1 METGAAK
8 LLYAMSPWSSKLG
21 RAPVVAEPCVGISAY
36 REWMQKAGL
45 VYRPCAA
52 YDFNMDLVPFW
63 RALRNQ
69 GLQGT
74 SEVKLGL
81 QEGDIERNVV
91 LSKLS
96 SAEGLISG
104 PPCQPFASTGLR
116 QGAQDEKGRTDVFES
131 VVSMICEEGS
141 RGCLLFFIL
150 ENSSHLADANHAEF
164 LNEMLL
170 RLEVSLPYFL
180 VDTVKKDAAEFLPVK
195 RGRFFIRGLRRD
207 CLPDPMQAF
216 LPAPLCCTDLLPAV
230 TLEEILDLSL
240 AATDVQSLCAGH
252 AANLTLY
259 KQTISQCIE
268 EHRAQGKPLPS
279 NTVVVELDRNP
290 LRTFGGKWGWGK
302 IPSLRTTGPPLFLLS
317 CEDLSRPWQVM
328 RLHRW
333 LSIAERCSALGQRAS
348 HAALF
353 SRDTHALHAIG
364 NALSPV
370 QLAAV
375 ASPLVEAAVN
385 SGVLTA
391 GNRCKACAVELLPHT
406 KPPGTSAN
414 RVRKPRAPTEEEAPK
429 TLPRDTSAK
438 PEASAEEEA
447 PKTLPRDTSTK
458 PEASAEEEAPK
469 TLPRDRDTSTKPEAS
484 AEEEAPKTLPRDT
497 STKPEASAEEE
508 APKTLPRDTS
518 TAGLDGTQD
527 LPRHQPEGSTQDL
540 PRHQPEGST
549 QDLPRHQSDDLEL
562 ELERLVDEL
571 FSDDDPGMDVDDA
584 APQSPLVLSEKATHL
599 FECLAKAK
607 ASSKNWLSPASKS
620 SKNELLEA
628 DLLLLFVHRPEAKK
642 ARKSAEALRGSVAKM
657 GPSQRQWGPWKR
669 LARLGNCSGS
679 RYMTPRDWCAR
690 EMILKQ
696 YSTLE
701 DAMAAYEQRCTDPD
715 VVTKEINGELCLR
728 VNNGGLE
735 NVVDRHTVAASVRQR
750 TDLGDGE
757 QLDGFE
763 EEIGPRMKRASDK
776 LQTERLLSE
785 QQGKQ
790 AYVPAVA
797 VRRDLEQ
804 EKEVAE
810 NRAAEFQQQALA
822 LKEKADQKR
831 KELKEKQA
839 TQLPSLAVAK
849 LSLTNAIHKAN
860 ASMSE
865 LLKRQK
871 ATADTLCKDLTNALC
886 MSDVPVKREA
896 EEKTKVLN
904 GKIKDLE
911 TAMEESI
918 AEWNTKAGDESLDI
932 EAMVSMEKDL
942 AAYMKEWHL
951 GKHCQAVLDTKQQ
964 IKNFRE
970 FTSDC
975 KKEVKKRDK
984 LAAKAT
990 VRGSNKKAKL
1000 DHPNSQE
1007 NPLPD
1012 EIINCA
1018 TEPEDEMTVPLLLPP
1033 TPMEGFTRDV
1043 TRHEYYSEQK
1053 KWVEQ
1058 MLLRSSQKYSC
1069 AVVTRDNVARPFL
1082 QQLDQILPVPL
1093 RSVARPSSKELQ
1105 EIWQLY
1111 FYQMAGD
1118 SGRLSMSTDW
1128 GLPELR
1134 ICCEGK
1140 EIYLGFP
1147 VKKLAGNTTAEMLQH
1162 LERMRAEE
1170 FLTAVE
1176 RDGWCDMPPWEGS
1189 RAAHELFVR
1198 SSEPAG
1204 T

>member
-21 RAPVVAEPCVGISAY
+21 V
-36 REWMQKAGL
+36 
-45 VYRPCAA
+45 PCAA
-52 YDFNMDLVPFW
+52 YDFNMDL
-63 RALRNQ
+63 
-69 GLQGT
+69 
-74 SEVKLGL
+74 
-81 QEGDIERNVV
+81 
-91 LSKLS
+91 
-96 SAEGLISG
+96 
-104 PPCQPFASTGLR
+104 
-116 QGAQDEKGRTDVFES
+116 
-131 VVSMICEEGS
+131 EGS

-406 KPPGTSAN
+406 KPPGTSEMPQSIMCI
-414 RVRKPRAPTEEEAPK
+414 RCEEETSILTSYPTGRNCLRRICSCCSSTDRCLSRMAKAPK
-429 TLPRDTSAK
+429 K
-438 PEASAEEEA
+438 GSAEEAKE
-447 PKTLPRDTSTK
+447 
-458 PEASAEEEAPK
+458 
-469 TLPRDRDTSTKPEAS
+469 
-484 AEEEAPKTLPRDT
+484 
-497 STKPEASAEEE
+497 
-508 APKTLPRDTS
+508 
-518 TAGLDGTQD
+518 
-527 LPRHQPEGSTQDL
+527 
-540 PRHQPEGST
+540 
-549 QDLPRHQSDDLEL
+549 
-562 ELERLVDEL
+562 
-571 FSDDDPGMDVDDA
+571 
-584 APQSPLVLSEKATHL
+584 SE
-599 FECLAKAK
+599 
-607 ASSKNWLSPASKS
+607 
-620 SKNELLEA
+620 
-628 DLLLLFVHRPEAKK
+628 EAKK

-657 GPSQRQWGPWKR
+657 GSSERAQWYRQEKR
-669 LARLGNCSGS
+669 KRATESKKSRRTFATAVGALEETRQTGNEDCSGS

-701 DAMAAYEQRCTDPD
+701 DAMVAYEQRCTDPD

-1176 RDGWCDMPPWEGS
+1176 RDGWCVTCRPGRGVVLPTNC
-1189 RAAHELFVR
+1189 LFVHLSLEGPETCHGAR
-1198 SSEPAG
+1198 IHIVSDKSLQTALTHLERQVQQDPTLESKRTG
-1204 T
+1204 QLLKWIRER

>member
-1 METGAAK
+1 
-8 LLYAMSPWSSKLG
+8 
-21 RAPVVAEPCVGISAY
+21 
-36 REWMQKAGL
+36 
-45 VYRPCAA
+45 
-52 YDFNMDLVPFW
+52 MDLV
-63 RALRNQ
+63 
-69 GLQGT
+69 
-74 SEVKLGL
+74 
-81 QEGDIERNVV
+81 
-91 LSKLS
+91 
-96 SAEGLISG
+96 
-104 PPCQPFASTGLR
+104 

-406 KPPGTSAN
+406 KPPGTSAACILEKTPRPSATKGSKPKAAVEEATQKTRKPRAKSSAKPKASTEEASPKTRTPKAKTATKPKVSTEEVTPKTRNPKAN

-508 APKTLPRDTS
+508 APKTLP
-518 TAGLDGTQD
+518 Q
-527 LPRHQPEGSTQDL
+527 
-540 PRHQPEGST
+540 
-549 QDLPRHQSDDLEL
+549 
-562 ELERLVDEL
+562 LERLVDEL

-620 SKNELLEA
+620 SKNE
-628 DLLLLFVHRPEAKK
+628 
-642 ARKSAEALRGSVAKM
+642 
-657 GPSQRQWGPWKR
+657 
-669 LARLGNCSGS
+669 
-679 RYMTPRDWCAR
+679 
-690 EMILKQ
+690 
-696 YSTLE
+696 
-701 DAMAAYEQRCTDPD
+701 
-715 VVTKEINGELCLR
+715 
-728 VNNGGLE
+728 
-735 NVVDRHTVAASVRQR
+735 
-750 TDLGDGE
+750 
-757 QLDGFE
+757 
-763 EEIGPRMKRASDK
+763 
-776 LQTERLLSE
+776 
-785 QQGKQ
+785 
-790 AYVPAVA
+790 
-797 VRRDLEQ
+797 
-804 EKEVAE
+804 
-810 NRAAEFQQQALA
+810 
-822 LKEKADQKR
+822 
-831 KELKEKQA
+831 
-839 TQLPSLAVAK
+839 
-849 LSLTNAIHKAN
+849 
-860 ASMSE
+860 
-865 LLKRQK
+865 
-871 ATADTLCKDLTNALC
+871 
-886 MSDVPVKREA
+886 
-896 EEKTKVLN
+896 
-904 GKIKDLE
+904 
-911 TAMEESI
+911 
-918 AEWNTKAGDESLDI
+918 
-932 EAMVSMEKDL
+932 
-942 AAYMKEWHL
+942 
-951 GKHCQAVLDTKQQ
+951 
-964 IKNFRE
+964 
-970 FTSDC
+970 
-975 KKEVKKRDK
+975 
-984 LAAKAT
+984 
-990 VRGSNKKAKL
+990 
-1000 DHPNSQE
+1000 
-1007 NPLPD
+1007 
-1012 EIINCA
+1012 
-1018 TEPEDEMTVPLLLPP
+1018 
-1033 TPMEGFTRDV
+1033 
-1043 TRHEYYSEQK
+1043 
-1053 KWVEQ
+1053 
-1058 MLLRSSQKYSC
+1058 
-1069 AVVTRDNVARPFL
+1069 
-1082 QQLDQILPVPL
+1082 
-1093 RSVARPSSKELQ
+1093 
-1105 EIWQLY
+1105 
-1111 FYQMAGD
+1111 
-1118 SGRLSMSTDW
+1118 
-1128 GLPELR
+1128 
-1134 ICCEGK
+1134 
-1140 EIYLGFP
+1140 
-1147 VKKLAGNTTAEMLQH
+1147 
-1162 LERMRAEE
+1162 
-1170 FLTAVE
+1170 
-1176 RDGWCDMPPWEGS
+1176 
-1189 RAAHELFVR
+1189 
-1198 SSEPAG
+1198 SEPAQSSG
-1204 T
+1204 SKVGDRRRRSTSSGRDMPENAQRKLRFPPHLNLPKEAIHLSDSD

>member
-1 METGAAK
+1 MMETGAAK

-333 LSIAERCSALGQRAS
+333 LSIAERYSALGQRAS

-406 KPPGTSAN
+406 KPPGTSEMPQSIMCI
-414 RVRKPRAPTEEEAPK
+414 RCEEETSILTSYPTGRNCLRRICSCCSSTDRCLSRMAKAPK
-429 TLPRDTSAK
+429 K
-438 PEASAEEEA
+438 GSAEEAKE
-447 PKTLPRDTSTK
+447 
-458 PEASAEEEAPK
+458 
-469 TLPRDRDTSTKPEAS
+469 
-484 AEEEAPKTLPRDT
+484 
-497 STKPEASAEEE
+497 
-508 APKTLPRDTS
+508 
-518 TAGLDGTQD
+518 
-527 LPRHQPEGSTQDL
+527 
-540 PRHQPEGST
+540 
-549 QDLPRHQSDDLEL
+549 
-562 ELERLVDEL
+562 
-571 FSDDDPGMDVDDA
+571 
-584 APQSPLVLSEKATHL
+584 SE
-599 FECLAKAK
+599 
-607 ASSKNWLSPASKS
+607 
-620 SKNELLEA
+620 
-628 DLLLLFVHRPEAKK
+628 EAKK

-657 GPSQRQWGPWKR
+657 GSSERAQWYRQEKR
-669 LARLGNCSGS
+669 KRATESKKSRRTFATAVGALEETRRTGNEDCSGS

-701 DAMAAYEQRCTDPD
+701 DAMVAYEQRCTDPD

-750 TDLGDGE
+750 TDLAMASS
-757 QLDGFE
+757 L
-763 EEIGPRMKRASDK
+763 MVSKRKS
-776 LQTERLLSE
+776 
-785 QQGKQ
+785 GKQ

-1147 VKKLAGNTTAEMLQH
+1147 VKLAGNTTAEMLQH

-1176 RDGWCDMPPWEGS
+1176 RDGWCVTCRPGRGVVLPTNC
-1189 RAAHELFVR
+1189 LFW
-1198 SSEPAG
+1198 SPKEPASC
-1204 T
+1204 